1 MFEGPY
7 RNIGEW
13 TTAMNVYVRSKG
25 QAVDKLFFYYA
36 TCPKCTKQFGV
47 NQVVL
52 IAKVECAL
60 DFECLQCPLT
70 S

>member
-1 MFEGPY
+1 
-7 RNIGEW
+7 
-13 TTAMNVYVRSKG
+13 MNVYVRSKG